1 MPSLASLAA
10 SAFVL
15 SSLQAAGAEVVV
27 MSAGAVKSAF
37 NDAAAAWRKAS
48 GNTVKASF
56 APAGELKKRLAAGE
70 AADILVIPV
79 ENLAALERDG
89 IVVPGTRH
97 DLGAVSMAAAVR
109 KGAAVPDV
117 STVQALRATLLAAK
131 SVTYM
136 DPHIGT
142 SGKHFDEVVLARL
155 GIRDV
160 VRAKATLGEGGYIAE
175 KVARGEVEIAFHNLT
190 EILPVEG
197 VTIAGELPAELQ
209 KRTVYSGVVM
219 RSSRDP
225 RAAGAMLDYLASPEG
240 RKPFLDRG
248 FTAP

>member
-10 SAFVL
+10 TAFVL
-15 SSLQAAGAEVVV
+15 SSLQAGGTELVV
-27 MSAGAVKSAF
+27 MSAGAVKSAL
-37 NDAAAAWRKAS
+37 NEAAAGWRKAS
-48 GNTVKASF
+48 GNAVKASF
-56 APAGELKKRLAAGE
+56 APAGELRKRLAAGE

-89 IVVPGTRH
+89 IVVAGTRH
-97 DLGAVSMAAAVR
+97 DLGAVAMAAAVR
-109 KGAAVPDV
+109 KGAPVPDV
-117 STVQALRATLLAAK
+117 STVDALRATLLAAR

-136 DPHIGT
+136 DPHVGT
-142 SGKHFDEVVLARL
+142 SGKHFDEVVLPAL
-155 GIRDV
+155 GIRDA

-197 VTIAGELPAELQ
+197 VTIAGELPAQLQ
-209 KRTVYSGVVM
+209 KRTVYAGVVM
-219 RSSRDP
+219 RSAKNP
-225 RAAGAMLDYLASPEG
+225 EAARALLGYLVSAEG

-248 FTAP
+248 FSAP